1 MEQTTMSKHTVL
13 VTSAVYTNYGIYDA
27 KQRIQ
32 QTLDTVKS
40 AQKYIPG
47 CTIILIDNS
56 TVAVQ
61 QDDSA
66 ELNELIEL
74 VDYYIDNSDDK
85 DIQHFHNNVTN
96 YDIGKN
102 SMECIGMFKALSYIS
117 TDTEMMNAIVDSSRI
132 FKLSGRYQLTDKFDI
147 TKFDN
152 EATANKYVFR
162 KAQPSWINP
171 ADTGVTT
178 MLQTRLWSF
187 TPSLFVDTIHLFH
200 AIVQNMFATFN
211 AGKYIDVEH
220 SMAKFIPVDKLVEID
235 SVGLMGNIAPNG
247 VLVID

>member
-1 MEQTTMSKHTVL
+1 MSKQLVL
-13 VTSAVYTNYGIYDA
+13 ITSAVYTNYGIYDA

-40 AQKYIPG
+40 AKQYIPD

-61 QDDSA
+61 ADDSV
-66 ELNELIEL
+66 EFNELIDT

-85 DIQHFHNNVTN
+85 DIQHFHNNITN

-102 SMECIGMFKALSYIS
+102 SMECVGMYKALTYMSSNPEIMEII
-117 TDTEMMNAIVDSSRI
+117 TTSSRI

-147 TKFDN
+147 SAFDN
-152 EATANKYVFR
+152 EATADKYVFKR
-162 KAQPSWINP
+162 AQASWINS

-187 TPSLFVDTIHLFH
+187 TPSLFINTIQLFQT
-200 AIVQNMFATFN
+200 ILQNMFATFN
-211 AGKYIDVEH
+211 QGKYIDVEH
-220 SMAKFIPVDKLVEID
+220 SMAKFVPANKLVELD
-235 SVGLMGNIAPNG
+235 TVGLQGNIAPNG
-247 VLVID
+247 MMIID

>member
-1 MEQTTMSKHTVL
+1 MNKQTVL
-13 VTSAVYTNYGIYDA
+13 ITSAVYTNYGIYDA

-40 AQKYIPG
+40 AKQYIPE
-47 CTIILIDNS
+47 CTIVLIDNS

-61 QDDSA
+61 EDDSA
-66 ELNELIEL
+66 ELNELIDL

-102 SMECIGMFKALSYIS
+102 SMECVGMYKALAYMSANPEIMEII
-117 TDTEMMNAIVDSSRI
+117 TASSRI

-152 EATANKYVFR
+152 ETTADKYVFK
-162 KAQPSWINP
+162 KAQASWINS

-187 TPSLFVDTIHLFH
+187 TPSLFDDTIQLFQT
-200 AIVQNMFATFN
+200 ILENMFATFN
-211 AGKYIDVEH
+211 QQKYIDVEH
-220 SMAKFIPVDKLVEID
+220 SMAKFIPADKLVELD
-235 SVGLMGNIAPNG
+235 TVGLQGNIAPNG
-247 VLVID
+247 MMIID

>member
-1 MEQTTMSKHTVL
+1 MNKQTVL
-13 VTSAVYTNYGIYDA
+13 ITSAVYTNYGIYDA

-40 AQKYIPG
+40 AKQYIPD
-47 CTIILIDNS
+47 CTIVLIDNS

-61 QDDSA
+61 ADDSA
-66 ELNELIEL
+66 ELNELIDL

-85 DIQHFHNNVTN
+85 DIQHFHNNITN

-102 SMECIGMFKALSYIS
+102 SMECVGMYKALAYMSSNPELMDII
-117 TDTEMMNAIVDSSRI
+117 TNSSRI

-147 TKFDN
+147 SAFDN
-152 EATANKYVFR
+152 DSTKDKYVFK
-162 KAQPSWINP
+162 KAQASWINS

-187 TPSLFVDTIHLFH
+187 TPSLFTDTIQLFQT
-200 AIVQNMFATFN
+200 ILQNMFATFN
-211 AGKYIDVEH
+211 QGKYIDVEH
-220 SMAKFIPVDKLVEID
+220 SMAKFVPADKLVELD
-235 SVGLMGNIAPNG
+235 TVGLQGNIAPNG
-247 VLVID
+247 MMIID

>member
-1 MEQTTMSKHTVL
+1 MSKQLVL
-13 VTSAVYTNYGIYDA
+13 ITSAVYTNYGIYDA

-40 AQKYIPG
+40 AKQYIPD

-61 QDDSA
+61 ADDSV
-66 ELNELIEL
+66 EFNELIDT

-85 DIQHFHNNVTN
+85 DIQHFHNNITN

-102 SMECIGMFKALSYIS
+102 SMECVGMYKALTYMSSNPEIMEII
-117 TDTEMMNAIVDSSRI
+117 TTSSRI

-147 TKFDN
+147 SAFDN
-152 EATANKYVFR
+152 EATADKYVFKR
-162 KAQPSWINP
+162 AQASWINS

-187 TPSLFVDTIHLFH
+187 TPSLFIDTIQLFQT
-200 AIVQNMFATFN
+200 ILQNMFATFN
-211 AGKYIDVEH
+211 QQKYIDVEH
-220 SMAKFIPVDKLVEID
+220 SMAKYIPQDKLVELET
-235 SVGLMGNIAPNG
+235 VGLQGNIAPNG
-247 VLVID
+247 MMIID

>member
-1 MEQTTMSKHTVL
+1 MSKQLVL
-13 VTSAVYTNYGIYDA
+13 ITSAVYTNYGIYDA

-40 AQKYIPG
+40 AKQYIPD

-61 QDDSA
+61 ADDSV
-66 ELNELIEL
+66 EFNELIDT

-85 DIQHFHNNVTN
+85 DIQHFHNNITN

-102 SMECIGMFKALSYIS
+102 SMECVGMYKALTYMSSNPEIMEII
-117 TDTEMMNAIVDSSRI
+117 TTSSRI

-152 EATANKYVFR
+152 ESTADKYVFKR
-162 KAQPSWINP
+162 AQASWINS

-187 TPSLFVDTIHLFH
+187 TPSLFINTIQLFQT
-200 AIVQNMFATFN
+200 ILQNMFATFN
-211 AGKYIDVEH
+211 QGKYIDVEH
-220 SMAKFIPVDKLVEID
+220 SMAKFVPANKLVELD
-235 SVGLMGNIAPNG
+235 TVGLQGNIAPNG
-247 VLVID
+247 MMIID